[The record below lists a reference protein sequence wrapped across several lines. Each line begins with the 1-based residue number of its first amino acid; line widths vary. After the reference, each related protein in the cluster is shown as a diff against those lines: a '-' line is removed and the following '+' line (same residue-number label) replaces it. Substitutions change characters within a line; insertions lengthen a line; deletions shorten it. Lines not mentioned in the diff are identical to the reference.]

1 MADGAEE
8 LARAA
13 AEIAR
18 EAGALIR
25 ERFTAPRRLGTKS
38 HAVDLVTDT
47 DRAAEAL
54 ILERLRTRFPHH
66 AALGEEAGL
75 VSPAAGATDPPL
87 CWVIDP
93 LDGTTNFAH
102 GLPHFAVSL
111 AVAEAPGGPPETS
124 SAQRAAR
131 TIAGA
136 VYDPMRDET
145 FLAWEGGPALLGER
159 EISVSAEDDLA
170 RSLLATGFPY
180 DRRERADAYLA
191 HWRTFLVRS
200 RDVRRIGAAAL
211 DLAWVACGRFDGFW
225 ELGLHPWDVAAGS
238 LIVRRAGGTVSDFCG
253 TDPGLDAAETVAS
266 NGRIHAAL
274 LAGLASVAQQR

>member
-1 MADGAEE
+1 MVDGAED

-13 AEIAR
+13 AEVAR
-18 EAGALIR
+18 EAGALVR
-25 ERFTAPRRLGTKS
+25 ERFTEPRRLGTKS

-54 ILERLRTRFPHH
+54 ILERLRARFPGH

-75 VSPAAGATDPPL
+75 VAPGAGAADPPL
-87 CWVIDP
+87 CWVVDP

-102 GLPHFAVSL
+102 GVPHFAVSI
-111 AVAEAPGGPPETS
+111 AVAEVPGGPPATP

-145 FLAWEGGPALLGER
+145 FLAWEGGPALLGDR
-159 EISVSAEDDLA
+159 EIAVSAESQLSQ
-170 RSLLATGFPY
+170 SLLATGFPY

-191 HWRTFLVRS
+191 HWRTLLVRA
-200 RDVRRIGAAAL
+200 RDVRRMGAAAL
-211 DLAWVACGRFDGFW
+211 DLAWVACGRLDGFW

-238 LIVRRAGGTVSDFCG
+238 LLVRRAGGAVSDFRG
-253 TDPGLDAAETVAS
+253 ADPGLDARETVAS
-266 NGRIHAAL
+266 NGHIHAAL
-274 LAGLASVAQQR
+274 LAGLASVAQYR